1 MTKNRSVGKVLTTT
15 NSTVYTVPPQ
25 FKTEVNSIVIS
36 NALAVKVSFSLDWYD
51 SASSTYFTLAESV
64 VLLPNSML
72 HIDYPLYLQQNDTL
86 RGLASAVDA
95 VTVSVKVSEQYTLS
109 NL

>member
-1 MTKNRSVGKVLTTT
+1 MTKNRSVGAVLTTT

-25 FKTEVNSIVIS
+25 FKAEIDSIVIS
-36 NALAVKVSFSLDWYD
+36 NALATTVRFSLDWYD
-51 SASSTYFTLAESV
+51 SKTSTYFTLAESV
-64 VLLPNSML
+64 VLQPNSML

-86 RGLASAVDA
+86 RGLASVIDA
-95 VTVSVKVSEQYTLS
+95 VTVSVKTSEIYTNS

>member
-1 MTKNRSVGKVLTTT
+1 MTKNRSVGKELTTT
-15 NSTVYTVPPQ
+15 NSTIYTVPSQ
-25 FKTEVNSIVIS
+25 FKAEVNSIVIS
-36 NALAVKVSFSLDWYD
+36 NALAVRVTFSLDWYD
-51 SASSTYFTLAESV
+51 SATTTYFTLAESV

-72 HIDYPLYLQQNDTL
+72 HIDYPLYLHQNDLL
-86 RGLASAVDA
+86 RGLASSDNA